1 MSAELMKKALVI
13 SMESEL
19 DSFPLNQELKKYHK
33 FSHEFEKKMEKL
45 IKIYKIKYVTLAG
58 YKIRRSIAAAASIII
73 IISASMT
80 VEAIRLPVINFIE
93 KIYEEFS
100 ELIFNDKEENLP
112 EKIENINEPEFIPN
126 GYSKVEEINYE
137 TYYQIIYSNAE
148 KREII
153 YEQFTLNYDVTINT
167 EGINTKEILI
177 NGATGI
183 TYSQNGLTTI
193 IFSDGSYAYSISGY
207 EDESILKQMVESIK

>member
-19 DSFPLNQELKKYHK
+19 DSLPPNQELKKYHK
-33 FSHEFEKKMEKL
+33 FSYEFEKKMEKL
-45 IKIYKIKYVTLAG
+45 IKISKIKYVTLAG

-80 VEAIRLPVINFIE
+80 VEAIRVPVINFIE

-100 ELIFNDKEENLP
+100 ELIFNDKEENSP
-112 EKIENINEPEFIPN
+112 EKIENKHVPKFIPD
-126 GYSKVEEINYE
+126 GYSKLEETNYE

-148 KREII
+148 KNELI

-167 EGINTKEILI
+167 EGINTKEIFI

-183 TYSQNGLTTI
+183 TYSQNGLTTV
-193 IFSDGSYAYSISGY
+193 IFSDGIYAYSISGY
-207 EDESILKQMVESIK
+207 EDESILKQMAESIK

>member
-19 DSFPLNQELKKYHK
+19 DSLPSNQELRKYHK
-33 FSHEFEKKMEKL
+33 FSYEFEKKMEKL
-45 IKIYKIKYVTLAG
+45 IKISKIKYVTLAG

-100 ELIFNDKEENLP
+100 ELIFNDKEENSP
-112 EKIENINEPEFIPN
+112 EKIEDKNEPKFIPD
-126 GYSKVEEINYE
+126 GYSKLEETNYE

-148 KREII
+148 KNELI

-167 EGINTKEILI
+167 EGIITKEVFI

-183 TYSQNGLTTI
+183 TYSQNGLTTV
-193 IFSDGSYAYSISGY
+193 IFSDGIYAYSISGY
-207 EDESILKQMVESIK
+207 EDESILKQMAESIK

>member
-19 DSFPLNQELKKYHK
+19 DSLPPNQELKKYHK
-33 FSHEFEKKMEKL
+33 FSYEFEKKMEKL
-45 IKIYKIKYVTLAG
+45 IKISKIKYVTLAG

-100 ELIFNDKEENLP
+100 ELIFNDKEENSP
-112 EKIENINEPEFIPN
+112 EKIEDKHEPNFIPE
-126 GYSKVEEINYE
+126 GYSKLEETNYE

-148 KREII
+148 KNELI

-167 EGINTKEILI
+167 EEINTKEIFI

-183 TYSQNGLTTI
+183 TYSQNGLTTV
-193 IFSDGSYAYSISGY
+193 IFSDGIYAYSISGY
-207 EDESILKQMVESIK
+207 EDESILKQMAESIK